1 LDSVKFK
8 TVKLHP
14 TEFSLDVWIGDSIE
28 YFSELF
34 NKRYGDSKEYYKETL
49 TLNQVM
55 IIDPTDGS
63 ECAGER
69 RIVLN
74 LDDFDLVTMVHELFH
89 VVMELSFCSGVE
101 VTRESQEWGACMI
114 DYLFREISDENKYTT
129 VKRTKQIRKK

>member
-1 LDSVKFK
+1 MDSVKFK

-14 TEFSLDVWIGDSIE
+14 TEFSLDVWVGDNVD
-28 YFSELF
+28 FFAELF
-34 NKRYGDSKEYYKETL
+34 NNRYGASKEYYQNML

-55 IIDPTDGS
+55 VIDSTDGS
-63 ECAGER
+63 ECGGER

-74 LDDFDLVTMVHELFH
+74 LDSFDYVTMVHELFH

-114 DYLFREISDENKYTT
+114 DYLFREISDEKKYTT